1 MDNTSTTKMRRR
13 EFTTAERQKILD
25 YSNGVCACC
34 KKKLTLE
41 SMTIDHLFP
50 LHKGGDNSEINLV
63 ALCGT
68 CNNNKSNALYDSLDL
83 MRYVPVDRRADYI
96 EYHIKMLA
104 ENREKLGLM
113 QCDIKEFHFIPDSV
127 KYVVYQN
134 MKRHGKKK
142 DLARILKS
150 GEAVLTLSRA
160 YTGEAE
166 EIYQFIKDRI
176 HTNSQMYDNEFKV
189 LGAIKNDCVF
199 VLRNKNT
206 LCGVFIL
213 KRLNEYNKIPL
224 VQLNT
229 IEMNSRLR
237 QKYLFTMAYAS
248 SFVDELVFSKIM
260 SYFMEQL
267 ERTGAIPIYFG
278 EINDCFT
285 GTEQKD
291 LIRIPYEI
299 DNIQGDIGFM
309 QLNNHKQ
316 MYKRSM
322 HYAVEHGALTEDEL
336 DDYAEAILGYNED
349 DSDGYERD
357 IYDKIAKYDKK
368 IISCYMNELR

>member
-1 MDNTSTTKMRRR
+1 
-13 EFTTAERQKILD
+13 
-25 YSNGVCACC
+25 
-34 KKKLTLE
+34 
-41 SMTIDHLFP
+41 
-50 LHKGGDNSEINLV
+50 
-63 ALCGT
+63 
-68 CNNNKSNALYDSLDL
+68 